1 MENKNLRVAIFPI
14 GSAIKFNK
22 NRVKRSDGSLEYLNT
37 FKILALNPSIS
48 ELWIL
53 QRSDWKKLTDEE
65 KIEID
70 PRGVIRDIYE
80 EFKIVTSAETFKN
93 SDGYDVTYKHLW
105 DSIKHLEQP
114 HFGIGFTAQGLTNVN
129 IPGIIRGIRN
139 PNEMRKSLAMTA
151 GYAAPVIHYL
161 NMSSIP
167 WFLSLPDPRYVS
179 KNQKWRDLVNGPRSI
194 ISQYNETIK
203 STHFESY
210 PINDTVKEI
219 THDLKLHYTGI
230 EKLNL
235 FGTELKSPSNER
247 DIKFSIVA
255 MQSCAGNAVKD
266 YRYEELKKFILDR
279 KGTDDYSIWGKWDE
293 RFTLDFPQFKGY
305 ATSSFIDDIFNR
317 TKYTLVIPI
326 GPNWVTSKYAEMLQ
340 CGVLPFFHPQYDTQF
355 NVLPKDHFLR
365 VKDGD
370 DLFLKI
376 NLLEKDDNKRISL
389 VKMLQ
394 DKLLNDTTSGIFF
407 YRIINKFLLTNDINV
422 RLLEE
427 KSDQILRKPKNIV
440 TSLF

>member
-1 MENKNLRVAIFPI
+1 MKNDNLRVAIFPI

-37 FKILALNPSIS
+37 FKILALNPSIA

-70 PRGVIRDIYE
+70 PRGVIRDIYD
-80 EFKIVTSAETFKN
+80 EFKVITAAETFKN
-93 SDGYDVTYKHLW
+93 PEGYDVTYKHLW

-114 HFGIGFTAQGLTNVN
+114 HFGIGFAAQGLTNVN

-151 GYAAPVIHYL
+151 GYAAPLIHYL
-161 NMSSIP
+161 NESSIP
-167 WFLSLPDPRYVS
+167 WFLSLPDPRYIT
-179 KNQKWRDLVNGPRSI
+179 KNQKWRDLINGPQAI
-194 ISQYNETIK
+194 ISQFNDTIQ

-210 PINDTVKEI
+210 PINDSVKEV
-219 THDLKLHYTGI
+219 THDLSLHYSGI

-235 FGTELKSPSNER
+235 FGMELKDPSSQRN
-247 DIKFSIVA
+247 IKFSIVA
-255 MQSCAGNAVKD
+255 MQSAAGNNPKD
-266 YRYEELKKFILDR
+266 FRYEELKKFILNRSDT
-279 KGTDDYSIWGKWDE
+279 TDFAIWGKWDD
-293 RFTLDFPQFKGY
+293 RFTLNFKQFKGY
-305 ATSSFIDDIFNR
+305 VTSSEIDDIFSR

-326 GPNWVTSKYAEMLQ
+326 GPHWVTSKYAEMLQ
-340 CGVLPFFHPQYDTQF
+340 CGVVPFFHPQYDTQY
-355 NVLPKDHFLR
+355 NVLPQDHFLR

-370 DLFLKI
+370 DLFQKI
-376 NLLEKDDNKRISL
+376 EILEKDDKKRAAL

-394 DKLLNDTTSGIFF
+394 DKLLKDTTSGIFF
-407 YRIINKFLLTNDINV
+407 YRILNKFLLHNNIGV
-422 RLLEE
+422 RLVENCSYE
-427 KSDQILRKPKNIV
+427 VKRKPKII
-440 TSLF
+440 TTQLF